1 MDYELYGV
9 WVINAGLVS
18 ASDVNWWTGVL
29 SLSALILTAPI
40 HCSEWIVSWACEAC
54 VLLLSESDLCQDLSD
69 PEPNIN
75 AVCSEI
81 TFTFMQMLYSRFLH
95 CFTLYSTDQ
104 FMHSLGIEPMTSAL
118 LAPWSTVWEEPAT
131 ETQDNR
137 PADVLINTSAR
148 VQSMQKHFWIKKLK
162 GNCVFVSHG
171 QTFVS
176 QFWDINSKLLKLLVY
191 CYFHHYFI
199 LLIYLLVY

>member
-1 MDYELYGV
+1 MSCCRQNLTSV
-9 WVINAGLVS
+9 RISV
-18 ASDVNWWTGVL
+18 TL
-29 SLSALILTAPI
+29 SPILCSVFWNNI
-40 HCSEWIVSWACEAC
+40 HIYADAFI
-54 VLLLSESDLCQDLSD
+54 QG
-69 PEPNIN
+69 
-75 AVCSEI
+75 
-81 TFTFMQMLYSRFLH
+81 FLH

-131 ETQDNR
+131 ETQDDR

-148 VQSMQKHFWIKKLK
+148 VQSMQKHFWVKKLK

-191 CYFHHYFI
+191 CYFSSLFYTSNI
-199 LLIYLLVY
+199 LISILEVLLTC